1 VIALAKKGVVVTEFQ
16 AKSLADYRTTFIET
30 NGPNSL
36 FSKEYKVGDTIKY
49 PALAHTLQRVS
60 DNGRDSTGRNSPKLI
75 NFLKNKAEI

>member
-1 VIALAKKGVVVTEFQ
+1 VIALKGVVVTEFQ

-60 DNGRDSTGRNSPKLI
+60 DNGRDEFTRRNSQKTD
-75 NFLKNKAEI
+75 